1 MKGTIEAS
9 VPNAI
14 DELKN
19 SVKEKSRTLHR
30 SRFAQ
35 KRLEYGCR
43 LGEIR

>member
-19 SVKEKSRTLHR
+19 SVKESRTLHG
-30 SRFAQ
+30 SRFA
-35 KRLEYGCR
+35 
-43 LGEIR
+43 